1 MNLLRNIFIALI
13 ALAIVQIL
21 IYYPQMPDVVAS
33 HFDGS
38 GTPNGWAGKAG
49 FFWLYGIILVLLVI
63 IFLYVP
69 IWSEKRKNF
78 GMNLPNRDY
87 WLAPGQRAQTL
98 SFFKRQMMI
107 MGIVHLALS
116 LFIVQLVIDANFDT
130 SPVLDG
136 SIFLV
141 LFIYFFFLAAWL
153 IHFFLRFRKPVRL
166 SLPKDP

>member
-1 MNLLRNIFIALI
+1 MNWLRGIFIALT
-13 ALAIVQIL
+13 ALAIAQIL
-21 IYYPQMPDVVAS
+21 FYYPQIPDVVAS

-38 GTPNGWAGKAG
+38 GTPNDWAGKTG
-49 FFWLYGIILVLLVI
+49 FFVLYGIILVLLVI

-69 IWSEKRKNF
+69 IWSEKHRKF

-107 MGIVHLALS
+107 MGIVHLALA
-116 LFIVQLVIDANFDT
+116 LFTIQLVIDANFDS

-136 SIFLV
+136 SIFMV
-141 LFIYFFFLAAWL
+141 LLIYFVFLVAWL
-153 IHFFLRFRKPVRL
+153 IHFFLRFRKPV
-166 SLPKDP
+166 